1 MQDKIERG
9 ILRIS
14 AVFLIAA
21 FILIPMPYLGMGASL
36 PLLLI
41 LAAGAW
47 GLYEAWQRS
56 EEPVRTY
63 LSGLWLAPVIALL
76 FTIYGLLI
84 GASPGEVQALG
95 GIAGIIGVVNLLL
108 RPVYRLL
115 HYVLA
120 GALQIGKEMQEERE
134 REERSG

>member
-1 MQDKIERG
+1 MQDKYERG

-14 AVFLIAA
+14 AVFLLAA
-21 FILIPMPYLGMGASL
+21 VILIPMPYLGMGASL
-36 PLLLI
+36 PLLLA

-56 EEPVRTY
+56 EGDVRTY
-63 LSGLWLAPVIALL
+63 LSGLWLGPVVALL
-76 FTIYGLLI
+76 FVIYGLLI
-84 GASPGEVQALG
+84 GASPGEIQALG
-95 GIAGIIGVVNLLL
+95 GIAGIVGVVNLLL

-120 GALQIGKEMQEERE
+120 GAIQIGKEMQDDRD
-134 REERSG
+134 SS

>member
-1 MQDKIERG
+1 MQDKYERG

-14 AVFLIAA
+14 VVFLIAA
-21 FILIPMPYLGMGASL
+21 AILIPMPYLGMGASL
-36 PLLLI
+36 PLVLL
-41 LAAGAW
+41 LAAAAW

-56 EEPVRTY
+56 GGQTRTY
-63 LSGLWLAPVIALL
+63 LSGLWLGPVIALL

-120 GALQIGKEMQEERE
+120 GAIQIGKEMQEEKE